1 MRVFFFS
8 LAAKKG
14 SKESRREK
22 KLRFSRL
29 VLLWAT
35 VLLRCR
41 ANWLRWLL
49 IFNFCGGYGGMLGVD
64 CGIY

>member
-29 VLLWAT
+29 VLLW
-35 VLLRCR
+35 
-41 ANWLRWLL
+41 
-49 IFNFCGGYGGMLGVD
+49 GYSTTALPG
-64 CGIY
+64 